1 MKTCVKGKPIQMVL
15 PRCTKVFPFLSQFF
29 CRAFPNIFPI
39 CCRCLAACHARCC
52 NMLCTRQLSETKK
65 LPCNTSRIDWQ
76 EHGNRLMEPWLVN
89 CKRNNSGTAKKSV
102 RKTIE
107 RRTTSLTVATD
118 LPMCRFFLIYIPCL
132 SHQTY
137 ALVEAFFLSCRQ
149 QPTNLSADMA
159 GRALCFKYLHI
170 VI

>member
-1 MKTCVKGKPIQMVL
+1 MLHKGFSLFVA
-15 PRCTKVFPFLSQFF
+15 VFLSCISKHIPYLLPLS
-29 CRAFPNIFPI
+29 CRVS
-39 CCRCLAACHARCC
+39 CTLLQHAMHQTVVR
-52 NMLCTRQLSETKK
+52 NKKK
-65 LPCNTSRIDWQ
+65 LPCNTSCIDWQ

-89 CKRNNSGTAKKSV
+89 CKRNTSGTAKKSV

-107 RRTTSLTVATD
+107 RRTTSLTVAAD

-137 ALVEAFFLSCRQ
+137 ALVGAFFLSCRQ

-159 GRALCFKYLHI
+159 GRTLCFKYLHI

>member
-39 CCRCLAACHARCC
+39 CCRCLATCHARCC
-52 NMLCTRQLSETKK
+52 NMLCTRQLSETKTIAVQHQPHW
-65 LPCNTSRIDWQ
+65 LAGAR
-76 EHGNRLMEPWLVN
+76 NRLMEPWLVN

-107 RRTTSLTVATD
+107 RRTTSLTVAAD
-118 LPMCRFFLIYIPCL
+118 LPMCRFFLIYIPFL

-137 ALVEAFFLSCRQ
+137 ALVGAFLLSCRQ

-159 GRALCFKYLHI
+159 GRALCFRYLHI
-170 VI
+170 AI

>member
-29 CRAFPNIFPI
+29 VVHFQTYSLFV
-39 CCRCLAACHARCC
+39 AAVLPRIMHVAATCYAPDSCPK
-52 NMLCTRQLSETKK
+52 QKK
-65 LPCNTSRIDWQ
+65 LPCNTSCIDWQ

-89 CKRNNSGTAKKSV
+89 CKRNILGTAKKSV

-107 RRTTSLTVATD
+107 RRTTSLTVAAD
-118 LPMCRFFLIYIPCL
+118 LPMCRFFLIYIPFL

-137 ALVEAFFLSCRQ
+137 ALVGAFFLSCRQ

>member
-15 PRCTKVFPFLSQFF
+15 SRCTKVFPFLSQFF
-29 CRAFPNIFPI
+29 LSCISKHIPYLLP
-39 CCRCLAACHARCC
+39 LSC
-52 NMLCTRQLSETKK
+52 NMSCTLLQHAMHQTVVRNKK
-65 LPCNTSRIDWQ
+65 LPCNTSCIDWQ

-107 RRTTSLTVATD
+107 RRTTSLTVAAD

-137 ALVEAFFLSCRQ
+137 ALVGAFFLSCRQ

-159 GRALCFKYLHI
+159 GRTLCFKYLHI

>member
-1 MKTCVKGKPIQMVL
+1 MHFQTYSLFVAAVLQHVMHVAATCYAPDSCPKQ
-15 PRCTKVFPFLSQFF
+15 
-29 CRAFPNIFPI
+29 
-39 CCRCLAACHARCC
+39 
-52 NMLCTRQLSETKK
+52 KK
-65 LPCNTSRIDWQ
+65 LPCNTSCIDWQ

-89 CKRNNSGTAKKSV
+89 CKRNTSGTAKKSV
-102 RKTIE
+102 RKTIQ

-137 ALVEAFFLSCRQ
+137 ALVGAFFLSCRQ

>member
-1 MKTCVKGKPIQMVL
+1 MLKASPYRWFCRVAQRFFPFCRSFFVVHFQTYSLFVAAVL
-15 PRCTKVFPFLSQFF
+15 PHVMHV
-29 CRAFPNIFPI
+29 
-39 CCRCLAACHARCC
+39 AATCYAPDSCPKQK
-52 NMLCTRQLSETKK
+52 QL
-65 LPCNTSRIDWQ
+65 LCNTSRIDWQ

-89 CKRNNSGTAKKSV
+89 CKRNNSGTAKKSI
-102 RKTIE
+102 RKTIQ
-107 RRTTSLTVATD
+107 RRTTSLTVAAD

-137 ALVEAFFLSCRQ
+137 ALVGAFFLSCRQ